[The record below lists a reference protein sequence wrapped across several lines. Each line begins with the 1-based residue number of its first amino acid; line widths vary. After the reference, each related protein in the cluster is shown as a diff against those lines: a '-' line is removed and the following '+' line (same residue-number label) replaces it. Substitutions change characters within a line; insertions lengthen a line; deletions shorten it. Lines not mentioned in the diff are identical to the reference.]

1 MLVEPRALL
10 TYVAE
15 SARDLLVQALV
26 HILCQSSSGTGCKLV
41 TLKDKSL
48 NETLARG
55 RDQSSSHGFKAEA
68 TFPQAPSEEKPFLA
82 ASSSEHVKTSEHSKR
97 SLRYEEGS
105 KEKKD
110 PAKMGD
116 LKQETSQMT
125 VLSEDRM
132 ASLMRQAADGAGRSR
147 GGGVG
152 GTAQPGAKITLD
164 ILSSALG
171 NVSPSLPSH
180 QHGTEQRGPATI
192 QHYSQQRQPVPV
204 RNVTAPTTSG
214 RHPSPLA
221 PPNTGLSSQQR
232 TSVSEH
238 VQPTRTPP
246 SPLLPP
252 VMQQRENVS
261 RKPFSDA
268 TTTFRLNARSA
279 VDSK

>member
-55 RDQSSSHGFKAEA
+55 RNQSSSHAFKAEA

-82 ASSSEHVKTSEHSKR
+82 ASSSEHLKTSEHSKT
-97 SLRYEEGS
+97 SLGYEEES
-105 KEKKD
+105 TEKIG
-110 PAKMGD
+110 PAKMGE
-116 LKQETSQMT
+116 LKQETGQMT

-180 QHGTEQRGPATI
+180 QHGTEWRGPETI
-192 QHYSQQRQPVPV
+192 QHCSQQRQPV
-204 RNVTAPTTSG
+204 RNVTAPTTS
-214 RHPSPLA
+214 RKHPSQLD
-221 PPNTGLSSQQR
+221 PPNTSLSSQQR
-232 TSVSEH
+232 TSVSDH
-238 VQPTRTPP
+238 VQPTRTLP

-252 VMQQRENVS
+252 AMQPRESVS

-279 VDSK
+279 MNSKQ